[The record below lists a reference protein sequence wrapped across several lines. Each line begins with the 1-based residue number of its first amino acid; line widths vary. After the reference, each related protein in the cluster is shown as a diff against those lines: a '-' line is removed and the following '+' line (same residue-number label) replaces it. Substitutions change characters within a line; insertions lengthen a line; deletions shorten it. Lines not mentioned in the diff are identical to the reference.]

1 MLTTLLLWTQLAMA
15 ALPPPLQLSPA
26 DEATLAKGEAVIRDN
41 GDGMAIGIVNV
52 KATPEALWTQVL
64 NVEPRVEEV
73 GPSTLCTI
81 NSRTADTMNVT
92 WGAGMMGMS
101 VTFHLDYVIDHAN
114 KVLSFD
120 LDRSRENDIGHSPTK
135 SSRTQTVAGSSIAP
149 RMTPTRRSPSGC
161 GPCSLDARS
170 KTRCM
175 ESASAQRPTSG
186 SAAPASPRRLPRGGR
201 ESVPPR
207 SPGHAG
213 AESAAAR
220 RSASAQLASE
230 SAYRGGLS
238 QREAAP

>member
-81 NSRTADTMNVT
+81 NSRTQDTMNVT

-120 LDRSRENDIGHSPTK
+120 LDRSRENDIGHSRGSYQVLPHPDG
-135 SSRTQTVAGSSIAP
+135 SRLIY
-149 RMTPTRRSPSGC
+149 RSEDDPN
-161 GPCSLDARS
+161 S
-170 KTRCM
+170 KVPKWMRAMLTG
-175 ESASAQRPTSG
+175 RPLQDQMHG
-186 SAAPASPRRLPRGGR
+186 IRKR
-201 ESVPPR
+201 
-207 SPGHAG
+207 
-213 AESAAAR
+213 AEAN
-220 RSASAQLASE
+220 
-230 SAYRGGLS
+230 
-238 QREAAP
+238 

>member
-52 KATPEALWTQVL
+52 KAKPEALWTQVL

-73 GPSTLCTI
+73 GPSTLCKI
-81 NSRTADTMNVT
+81 NSRTQDTMNVT

-120 LDRSRENDIGHSPTK
+120 LDRSRENDIGHSRGVLP
-135 SSRTQTVAGSSIAP
+135 SPPAP
-149 RMTPTRRSPSGC
+149 RR
-161 GPCSLDARS
+161 
-170 KTRCM
+170 
-175 ESASAQRPTSG
+175 
-186 SAAPASPRRLPRGGR
+186 
-201 ESVPPR
+201 
-207 SPGHAG
+207 
-213 AESAAAR
+213 
-220 RSASAQLASE
+220 
-230 SAYRGGLS
+230 
-238 QREAAP
+238 